1 MHRFAVVLPLAPM
14 ALGERYAVRDWPLHV
29 TVTPV
34 FATRATTPMLA
45 ARMGEVAAQH
55 GPVDAVAGPP
65 ELFGPRH
72 DTPVALL
79 DCPEVRAM
87 HAVLTDALAPFGIA
101 FDSPGYS
108 GEGFRPHVTATSKG
122 AAAEGQKLW
131 LAQLALVDMEPGPG
145 PGRPQV
151 VAVAALDARTPA
163 VSTEG
168 V

>member
-29 TVTPV
+29 TVAPV
-34 FATRATTPMLA
+34 FSTRATTPMLA

-72 DTPVALL
+72 DTPVALV
-79 DCPEVRAM
+79 DSPEVRAM
-87 HAVLTDALAPFGIA
+87 HAVLAGALATLGIA
-101 FDSPGYS
+101 FDSPGYT
-108 GEGFRPHVTATSKG
+108 GEGFRPHVTTTSKG
-122 AAAEGQKLW
+122 AAVEGQRLR

-145 PGRPQV
+145 QGRPQV
-151 VAVAALDARTPA
+151 VAVAALAMRTS
-163 VSTEG
+163 STAP
-168 V
+168 